1 MKNLLYILGLIF
13 GAFLLS
19 LVWRRCADNTV
30 VVSDTIFK
38 VVKVDRPIV
47 RESTIVKYKVV
58 RLPIANDTICVSSR
72 KCICVSD
79 TIKDSA
85 FVQVPIEQKVYSDS
99 NYTAWVSGYNP
110 RLDSIN
116 ITHQEVSFHKLVNN
130 SSKGSKRLY
139 LGIQLGYGITPRG
152 MQPYLGLGVSYK
164 FGF

>member
-1 MKNLLYILGLIF
+1 MRNLLYILGLIF

-19 LVWRRCADNTV
+19 LVWRRCAYETEV
-30 VVSDTIFK
+30 VTDTIIK

-58 RLPIANDTICVSSR
+58 QLPIAKDTICVS
-72 KCICVSD
+72 D
-79 TIKDSA
+79 TLKDSV

-116 ITHQEVSFHKLVNN
+116 ITHQEVSHKLVNN
-130 SSKGSKRLY
+130 SSIGSNKRLY
-139 LGIQLGYGITPRG
+139 LGIQVGYGITPRG

>member
-19 LVWRRCADNTV
+19 LVWRSCADNTEV
-30 VVSDTIFK
+30 VTDTIIK

-47 RESTIVKYKVV
+47 RESTVVKYEVV
-58 RLPIANDTICVSSR
+58 QLPIAKDTIC
-72 KCICVSD
+72 D
-79 TIKDSA
+79 TIKDSV
-85 FVQVPIEQKVYSDS
+85 FVEVPIEQKVYSDS
-99 NYTAWVSGYNP
+99 NYTAWVSGYRP
-110 RLDSIN
+110 RLDSIS

-130 SSKGSKRLY
+130 SKGSKRLY
-139 LGIQLGYGITPRG
+139 LGIQVGYGITPRG

>member
-1 MKNLLYILGLIF
+1 MKNLLYILVLII

-19 LVWRRCADNTV
+19 LVWRRCADSTEV
-30 VVSDTIFK
+30 VTDTIIK

-47 RESTIVKYKVV
+47 RDSTIVKYEVV
-58 RLPIANDTICVSSR
+58 RLPIAADT
-72 KCICVSD
+72 ICVSD
-79 TIKDSA
+79 TIKDSV

-110 RLDSIN
+110 RLDSIS
-116 ITHQEVSFHKLVNN
+116 ITHTEVSFHNKLVNN
-130 SSKGSKRLY
+130 SKGSKRLY
-139 LGIQLGYGITPRG
+139 LGIQVGYGITPRG